1 MTWPLVSVVVVN
13 YNGARHLEA
22 CFASLLAQNYPS
34 ECIELILVDNGSR
47 DGSLELMAGR
57 FPAVKIVANDTNRG
71 FSPAVNQ
78 GAAAATGAYVALIN
92 NDARANADWLR
103 AMVEQAEAW
112 RDEGVVCIGAVM
124 LDWEGQRIDFV
135 GGGINFYGHGHQI
148 YHNLPLAAIK
158 PVAGELLFAC
168 GGAMLVDRQVFLDLG
183 GFDDDYFAYFEDI
196 DFGWRLWVAGY
207 RVRLAPDAIVY
218 HRLHGT
224 SGGSHDHGM
233 RALLERNALLTVI
246 KNYDDSN
253 LQRVLPAALLLLI
266 SRSLTDGAPAIDRRD
281 FDLRKRAP
289 DDADQ
294 TVEVP
299 KTMLSYL
306 VAAGDLIA
314 GWDRVWEKRK
324 QVQARRSRP
333 DSEILPLFTFARG
346 TNFPALANLL
356 LQESV
361 SEAFGIDTMFE
372 GTKSTRVLIISSD
385 PLSAKLAGPGI
396 RAYEMARYLSEVC
409 TVTLAA
415 PDRADVELPNV
426 TVVPFERAD
435 KQMLWYL
442 GDQSDI
448 LVVQGHTLS
457 HYPKLRELQRI
468 MVVDMYDPFHL
479 ENLEIHTTRTPENPH
494 IGALSDLRVI
504 NDQLDAGDYF
514 ICAGERQRDL
524 WLGALGS
531 LGRLAPENYVDDPT
545 FRSLIDVVPF
555 GLAPTPPQKSRPVLK
570 GVVPGIEP
578 NDFVLL
584 WGGGIWEWLDPLTV
598 IRAMR
603 TIGEQRPDI
612 KLFFLGQQHPNT
624 VDVPPMLMYERAVG
638 LAEEL
643 GLRERSVFF
652 NPSWVPYAERA
663 DYLLEADIGLSAH
676 GEHLET
682 RFAFR
687 TRLLDYIWAGL
698 PMVVSAGDTLAD
710 VVAQRGLGMVAPIGD
725 SDAFAEAV
733 LHVAAMP
740 RSSYAEAFGAARH
753 DFAWPQALRPLL
765 EFCRRPRHAPDKQRR
780 AYYVGGL
787 KPLLNTGLRPADYD
801 EIIKQKNDH
810 IAHLEG
816 LIRQIQGGRVM
827 KLMNGLSRQRGR
839 RARGGK

>member
-1 MTWPLVSVVVVN
+1 MTPSVSVVVVN
-13 YNGARHLEA
+13 FNGARHLEA
-22 CFASLLAQNYPS
+22 CFESLVAQEYPGD
-34 ECIELILVDNGSR
+34 CVELILVDNGSS
-47 DGSLELMAGR
+47 DGSLELLAQR
-57 FPAVKIVANDTNRG
+57 FPMVRVLANERNLG

-78 GAAAATGAYVALIN
+78 GAQAAGGDYVALIN
-92 NDARANADWLR
+92 NDARADPGWLR
-103 AMVEQAEAW
+103 EMVRLAEERREDKVAC
-112 RDEGVVCIGAVM
+112 VGAVM
-124 LDWEGQRIDFV
+124 LDWDGKRIDFI
-135 GGGINFYGHGHQI
+135 GGGINFYGHGHQM
-148 YHNLPLAAIK
+148 YHNLPIDAVK
-158 PVAGELLFAC
+158 PSGGELLFAC
-168 GGAMLVDRQVFLDLG
+168 GGAMLVDRQVFVDLG

-207 RVRLAPDAIVY
+207 RVLLAPEAIVY

-246 KNYDDSN
+246 KNYDDAN

-266 SRSLTDGAPAIDRRD
+266 SRSLTDGAQAIDRRD
-281 FDLRKRAP
+281 FDLRRRAP
-289 DDADQ
+289 DDAEQ
-294 TVEVP
+294 TVAVP

-314 GWDRVWEKRK
+314 GWDRVWEKRR
-324 QVQARRSRP
+324 QVQARRARP

-372 GTKSTRVLIISSD
+372 GTKSTRLLIISSD
-385 PLSAKLAGPGI
+385 PLSANLAGPGI
-396 RAYEMARYLSEVC
+396 RAYEMARYLSEIC

-415 PDRADVELPNV
+415 PDRADVEIPGV
-426 TVVPFERAD
+426 TVVPFQRGD
-435 KQMLWYL
+435 KQTLWYL

-448 LVVQGHTLS
+448 LIVQGHTLS

-494 IGALSDLRVI
+494 DGALSDLRVI
-504 NDQLDAGDYF
+504 NDQLDAGDFF
-514 ICAGERQRDL
+514 ICASERQRDL

-555 GLAPTPPQKSRPVLK
+555 GLAPTPPQKTKNVLK

-578 NDFVLL
+578 GDTVLL

-598 IRAMR
+598 IRAMQ
-603 TIGEQRPDI
+603 TIGRERPDI

-624 VDVPPMLMYERAVG
+624 VDVPPMLMYDRAVE
-638 LAEEL
+638 LAQQL
-643 GLRERSVFF
+643 GLRDSSVFF
-652 NPSWVPYAERA
+652 NTGWVPYAERA

-676 GEHLET
+676 SEHLET

-698 PMVVSAGDTLAD
+698 PVVVSAGDTLAD
-710 VVAQRGLGMVAPIGD
+710 VVAQRGLGAVAPIGD
-725 SDAFAEAV
+725 SDAFARAV
-733 LHVAAMP
+733 LEVAATP
-740 RSSYAEAFGAARH
+740 RRQYAEAFATARH
-753 DFAWPQALRPLL
+753 DFEWPQALKPLL
-765 EFCRRPRHAPDKQRR
+765 EFCRHPRHAPDKQRR

-801 EIIKQKNDH
+801 EIIKQKNEH
-810 IAHLEG
+810 IAGLER
-816 LIRQIQGGRVM
+816 LIGQIQGGRVM
-827 KLMNGLSRQRGR
+827 KLMNGLAQRGR
-839 RARGGK
+839 RAKEK